1 MFVVDGFTT
10 LYYVAPMAS
19 YYKRKDSPYYWVG
32 VMRPDGRRKYRATKI
47 RHDQPGA
54 LRRILEYVRGLE
66 KEEQMARN
74 EDGRQLFKVW
84 VPAFLDEFQREG
96 TRRRYQVAWRH
107 LDAAMAKEYG
117 WRACTRN
124 SAILELKVL
133 GRIMTEAVRKGYIF
147 ANPCY
152 HMGLRKDP
160 AREKREITK
169 EEERRIVEALKEAP
183 EWMRDSFMIAMK
195 QGCRLKEVQVPV
207 ERVDLEH
214 DTIRFLGKGGRMHEA
229 PLHRDIRPIAEK
241 AMREG
246 RSSLVKLPGNASKQW
261 CQFFDDLG
269 MPDLSFHCTR
279 VTVVTRL
286 ARAGFSEGQCMQNVG
301 HASELVHAIYRKL
314 KARDV
319 AQLGDVL

>member
-74 EDGRQLFKVW
+74 EDGRQLFKAW
-84 VPAFLDEFQREG
+84 VPSFLEEFQREG

-107 LDAAMAKEYG
+107 LDLFFRLRDVQHPGEVDYNLLKDYVAFRTDAAMAKEYG

-152 HMGLRKDP
+152 RMGFRKDP

-169 EEERRIVEALKEAP
+169 EE
-183 EWMRDSFMIAMK
+183 
-195 QGCRLKEVQVPV
+195 
-207 ERVDLEH
+207 
-214 DTIRFLGKGGRMHEA
+214 
-229 PLHRDIRPIAEK
+229 
-241 AMREG
+241 
-246 RSSLVKLPGNASKQW
+246 
-261 CQFFDDLG
+261 
-269 MPDLSFHCTR
+269 
-279 VTVVTRL
+279 
-286 ARAGFSEGQCMQNVG
+286 
-301 HASELVHAIYRKL
+301 
-314 KARDV
+314 
-319 AQLGDVL
+319 